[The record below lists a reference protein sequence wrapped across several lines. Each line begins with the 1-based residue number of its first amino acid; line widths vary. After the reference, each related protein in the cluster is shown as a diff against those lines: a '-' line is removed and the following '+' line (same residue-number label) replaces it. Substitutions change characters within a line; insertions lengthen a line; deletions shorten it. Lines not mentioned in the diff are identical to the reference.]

1 MSRQVDVKALIS
13 HIVKGDGQDKCR
25 ICLGDT
31 SEGQVYL
38 GDTVM
43 LDGDRPVTL
52 AELLETITGVE
63 VSAKSKNEGVKTK
76 RYTFFVYIC
85 HFLCKTERRHSR
97 LEITI
102 WRRVSLVQFFRLL
115 YFEAI

>member
-1 MSRQVDVKALIS
+1 MNLQVNVKALIS

-25 ICLGDT
+25 ICMGDT

-43 LDGDRPVTL
+43 MDGERPVTL

-63 VSAKSKNEGVKTK
+63 VSEIVKRKWSQSQPT
-76 RYTFFVYIC
+76 YV
-85 HFLCKTERRHSR
+85 FLFIFRIFCEERND
-97 LEITI
+97 
-102 WRRVSLVQFFRLL
+102 
-115 YFEAI
+115 AIPALK

>member
-1 MSRQVDVKALIS
+1 MDVKALIS

-25 ICLGDT
+25 ICMGDT

-52 AELLETITGVE
+52 AELLESITGVE
-63 VSAKSKNEGVKTK
+63 VSGIQK
-76 RYTFFVYIC
+76 RKWSRNPLTYV
-85 HFLCKTERRHSR
+85 FLF
-97 LEITI
+97 I
-102 WRRVSLVQFFRLL
+102 FRI
-115 YFEAI
+115 FCEKRNDAIPALK

>member
-1 MSRQVDVKALIS
+1 MSRHVDVKALIS

-63 VSAKSKNEGVKTK
+63 VSGKKKIMVSKLTDVCFLFIIRIICEK
-76 RYTFFVYIC
+76 RND
-85 HFLCKTERRHSR
+85 
-97 LEITI
+97 
-102 WRRVSLVQFFRLL
+102 
-115 YFEAI
+115 AIPALK

>member
-1 MSRQVDVKALIS
+1 MSRQVNVKALIS

-25 ICLGDT
+25 ICMGDT

-43 LDGDRPVTL
+43 VDGDRPVTL

-63 VSAKSKNEGVKTK
+63 VSGNNKINSLNQLIHISLFIFRIFCEK
-76 RYTFFVYIC
+76 RNDAFPP
-85 HFLCKTERRHSR
+85 
-97 LEITI
+97 
-102 WRRVSLVQFFRLL
+102 
-115 YFEAI
+115 

>member
-63 VSAKSKNEGVKTK
+63 VSESKLKMAPKPTDV
-76 RYTFFVYIC
+76 YLFVYIL
-85 HFLCKTERRHSR
+85 HFL
-97 LEITI
+97 
-102 WRRVSLVQFFRLL
+102 
-115 YFEAI
+115 